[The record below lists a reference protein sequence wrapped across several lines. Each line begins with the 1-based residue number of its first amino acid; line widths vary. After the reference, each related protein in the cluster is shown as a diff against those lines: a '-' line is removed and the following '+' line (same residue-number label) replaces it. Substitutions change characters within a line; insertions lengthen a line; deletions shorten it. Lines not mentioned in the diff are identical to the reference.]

1 MRTARAS
8 DLSMVGRLSDFP
20 LLDAVYVGTVRSP
33 VSRGAIRSISVPHL
47 PRGYRSVTADDIPG
61 SARID
66 SIGASVPVLASGRVA
81 YRGEPVAL
89 IVGPDRLRV
98 AEAVSMTAVRVDEE
112 PASFGYEACESRRLV
127 AAYSTD
133 SGSVDA
139 ALAKAARVVDGEYRM
154 GPQDHYYP
162 EPQGAAAGFDYDK
175 LIVFSSTQWP
185 FQARDAVAQA
195 LGVRKDEVVVR
206 TTSLGSHLDGK
217 LWYPSLLACHAAI
230 AARLSGK
237 NALLLLSR
245 TDDFM
250 YTTKRAPTLVSYRAG
265 LDEAGKLVAMD
276 ASVMINVG
284 AYAPF
289 GAELV
294 ERAAKAVAGAYA
306 CPSLRVAARAVSTD
320 LPPMG
325 AFMGLG
331 TGPVAFAVERLAEDL
346 ADAAGMDPYEW
357 RAMNVARRG
366 DQTLGPP
373 LRKGAPL
380 DAVCDRLLA
389 ISDYPR
395 KRSSFE
401 LIRKRRPD
409 PSSPPGY
416 GIGLAFGPQ
425 RPATA
430 LSCRDAQAPSVEVT
444 LSKDSTLTIRSS
456 VASGSGA
463 VTRIWKR
470 IAATSLGLS
479 PEAVEVAT
487 PSTDEVPDSGPNV
500 FSRRIGVVT
509 RLIGSACDGLASK
522 RFREALPITVRKSQ
536 RARSAKAAPESP
548 LDDASWGAAVVELEL
563 DPVDAAPTVRGIW
576 LVAKAG
582 RILSREDAAAA
593 LERDAAVALGLCV
606 AECLDLSAGP
616 ADPGDLRRYGLWRI
630 KDAPPIQVEFVDDD
644 AEPKGIGELAYS
656 LVPAAFANALSQ
668 ALDSPWNALPTCRR
682 SEGVDDDS

>member
-1 MRTARAS
+1 MKTARTS
-8 DLSMVGRLSDFP
+8 GLSNVGRLSDFP
-20 LLDAVYVGTVRSP
+20 LLDTVYVGTVRSP
-33 VSRGAIRSISVPHL
+33 ASRGTIRSISVPHL

-66 SIGASVPVLASGRVA
+66 NIGASVPVLASGRVA

-112 PASFGYEACESRRLV
+112 PASFGYEACESTRVV
-127 AAYSTD
+127 ASYAAE
-133 SGSVDA
+133 SGSVEA

-185 FQARDAVAQA
+185 FQTRDAVAQA
-195 LGVRKDEVVVR
+195 LGVGKDEVVVR
-206 TTSLGSHLDGK
+206 TTELGSHLDGK

-237 NALLLLSR
+237 NALLVLSR

-265 LDEAGKLVAMD
+265 LDESGRLVAMD
-276 ASVMINVG
+276 ASVMINAG

-289 GAELV
+289 GAALV

-306 CPSLRVAARAVSTD
+306 CPALRVSARAVSTD

-325 AFMGLG
+325 AFTGLG

-346 ADAAGMDPYEW
+346 ADAAGMDPFEW
-357 RAMNVARRG
+357 RAMNAARRG
-366 DQTLGPP
+366 DPTFGVP
-373 LRKGAPL
+373 LRKGSPL
-380 DAVCDRLLA
+380 EAVCGRLLA

-425 RPATA
+425 RPAAT
-430 LSCRDAQAPSVEVT
+430 LSYRDAQSPSVEVT
-444 LSKDSTLTIRSS
+444 LSKDSTLTVRSS
-456 VASGSGA
+456 VAPGSGS

-470 IAATSLGLS
+470 IAATALGLQ
-479 PEAVEVAT
+479 PDAVEIAS
-487 PSTDEVPDSGPNV
+487 PSTDGTPDSGPNA

-509 RLIGSACDGLASK
+509 RLIGSACEGLASK
-522 RFREALPITVRKSQ
+522 RFREALPITIKKTQ
-536 RARSAKAAPESP
+536 RARSSRAAPESP
-548 LDDASWGAAVVELEL
+548 LEDSSWGAAVVEVEL
-563 DPVDAAPTVRGIW
+563 DPVDSSPAVRGIW
-576 LVAKAG
+576 IVAKAG
-582 RILSREDAAAA
+582 RLLSPEDAAKA

-616 ADPGDLRRYGLWRI
+616 AEPGDFRRYGLWRA
-630 KDAPPIQVEFVDDD
+630 KDAPPIRIEFVDDD
-644 AEPKGIGELAYS
+644 ADPKGIGELAYS

-668 ALDSPWNALPTCRR
+668 ALDSPWNSLPTCRR
-682 SEGVDDDS
+682 SEGADRDS

>member
-1 MRTARAS
+1 
-8 DLSMVGRLSDFP
+8 
-20 LLDAVYVGTVRSP
+20 
-33 VSRGAIRSISVPHL
+33 
-47 PRGYRSVTADDIPG
+47 
-61 SARID
+61 
-66 SIGASVPVLASGRVA
+66 
-81 YRGEPVAL
+81 
-89 IVGPDRLRV
+89 
-98 AEAVSMTAVRVDEE
+98 
-112 PASFGYEACESRRLV
+112 
-127 AAYSTD
+127 
-133 SGSVDA
+133 
-139 ALAKAARVVDGEYRM
+139 
-154 GPQDHYYP
+154 
-162 EPQGAAAGFDYDK
+162 
-175 LIVFSSTQWP
+175 
-185 FQARDAVAQA
+185 
-195 LGVRKDEVVVR
+195 
-206 TTSLGSHLDGK
+206 
-217 LWYPSLLACHAAI
+217 
-230 AARLSGK
+230 
-237 NALLLLSR
+237 
-245 TDDFM
+245 
-250 YTTKRAPTLVSYRAG
+250 
-265 LDEAGKLVAMD
+265 
-276 ASVMINVG
+276 
-284 AYAPF
+284 
-289 GAELV
+289 
-294 ERAAKAVAGAYA
+294 
-306 CPSLRVAARAVSTD
+306 
-320 LPPMG
+320 
-325 AFMGLG
+325 
-331 TGPVAFAVERLAEDL
+331 
-346 ADAAGMDPYEW
+346 GMDPYEW

-616 ADPGDLRRYGLWRI
+616 VDPGDLRRYGLWRI